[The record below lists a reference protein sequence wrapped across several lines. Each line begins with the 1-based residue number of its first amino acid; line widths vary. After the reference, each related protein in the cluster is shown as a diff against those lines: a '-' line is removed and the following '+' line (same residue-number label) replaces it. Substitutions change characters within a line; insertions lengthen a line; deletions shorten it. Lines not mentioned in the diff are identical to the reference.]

1 MAVVPKRVKCPPAGA
16 PAWMC
21 TFADLMSLLMCFFV
35 LLLAFSELDSAKYK
49 QVAGSMEKA
58 FGLQTETPGADSP
71 RGLEI
76 ISRDFPT
83 VPLDAK
89 RLIMEAV
96 GDEMDVGTVEAVESG
111 EGVKLRVKDSVAFDV
126 GQAVISPDFK
136 AFLMKIGKL
145 AAEQGFTI
153 TVGGHTDN
161 SPMGSGAPYAS
172 NWGLSTARAVAVVEF
187 WLANFKIPVEHL
199 AAVGFADGQP
209 LAPND
214 TEEGRAKN
222 RRVEF
227 FIRTAAD
234 KPTVEGIRSILE

>member
-1 MAVVPKRVKCPPAGA
+1 MAAEQRKVKCPPPGA
-16 PAWMC
+16 PPWMC

-35 LLLAFSELDSAKYK
+35 LLLSFSEMDSAKYK

-58 FGLQTETPGADSP
+58 FGLQTEAPGADSP
-71 RGLEI
+71 RGLDI

-83 VPLDAK
+83 IPLDAK

-96 GDEMDVGTVEAVESG
+96 AEEMDVGTVQAMESV
-111 EGVKLRVKDSVAFDV
+111 EGVKLRVKDNVAFDV
-126 GQAVISPDFK
+126 GQAVIKEDFK
-136 AFLMKIGKL
+136 PFLLKIGKL
-145 AAEQGFTI
+145 TAEQKFTI

-161 SPMGSGAPYAS
+161 SPMASGAKYIS

-187 WLANFKIPVEHL
+187 WRANFNIPVENL

-209 LAPND
+209 VAPND
-214 TEEGRAKN
+214 TPEGQAQN

-227 FIRTAAD
+227 FIRTVAD
-234 KPTVEGIRSILE
+234 VPVIEGIRSILE